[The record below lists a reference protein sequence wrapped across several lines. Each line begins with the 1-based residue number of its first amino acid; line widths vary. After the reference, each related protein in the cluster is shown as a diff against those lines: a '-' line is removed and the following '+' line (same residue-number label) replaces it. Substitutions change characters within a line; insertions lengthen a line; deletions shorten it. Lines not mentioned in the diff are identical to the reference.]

1 MIRQLQSTKDRPT
14 PLSHGHVMPYFM
26 IAVILSLSAC
36 ALSDTGAVDYRRG
49 VLAPQD
55 TTEAPSGDDGSAAGT
70 VTAAS
75 SEDPAA
81 DGRRVTLEWK
91 YDGTAQ
97 ERLKI
102 EKNDSVTIRLMQ
114 GFIKDCTEGDFD
126 PTDGWGHN
134 CEVAI
139 VVNAFEMDGNA
150 ASDFDLT
157 PEGVNKGRLVY
168 FSNDVEENQF
178 LNFSN
183 MPVFGPITYN
193 GGPIGLDIHI
203 IEIEDQTEQT
213 SALLSSLSSIGKT
226 AYPPAAPVLT
236 VLDALGTALL
246 DAGTDDTDFRYS
258 FVLDPNSSDD
268 TLEYARLLVGNYVLV
283 REDNRQAET
292 PWDSLTIDQN
302 EGRLYWKVNSSGG
315 EGQDGE
321 LESN

>member
-1 MIRQLQSTKDRPT
+1 
-14 PLSHGHVMPYFM
+14 MPYFM